1 MPERMLRRLWP
12 SGGLWRHGD
21 FLKLWSAETIS
32 QFGSQVTGLALPLVA
47 VITLDVSAFEVSAL
61 VVIEFA
67 PFLLI
72 SLPAGVWVDRLPRR
86 PIMIAGD
93 LGRAALLGTIPVAY
107 ALDVLTIWQLYAV
120 GFFVGICTVLFDVA
134 YQSYLPSL
142 VERQQLVEGNSKLEI
157 SRSGAQLGGPA
168 AAGVLV
174 ELLRAPYAIL
184 LDALSFL
191 ASGLFVL
198 AIDKREEN
206 VPTRERRRET
216 KSSMRSELS
225 EGLRWVLGNRYLR
238 TVASCTATFNFFGSL
253 MGAILIVYLVRSLEM
268 SPTRIGLMFTI
279 ATVGSL
285 VAAFTSNRIANKIGV
300 GPAIWAGALCG
311 IAMLLV
317 PLAPQNADDAF
328 IYIVIAETFVG
339 YGVVLYNVTQV
350 SMRQAITP
358 ERLQGRMNSVMRFI
372 VWGVMPPGTLLG
384 GSVATVFELRTAIW
398 AGAIGVALAWVP
410 LLLGP
415 IWSLREVPEIGDEPP
430 PKLAET
436 EGEALVPGPLP
447 LPEER

>member
-1 MPERMLRRLWP
+1 MRSVWP
-12 SGGLWRHGD
+12 RGGLWRHGD

-47 VITLDVSAFEVSAL
+47 VITLGVSAFEVSAL
-61 VVIEFA
+61 LVVEFA
-67 PFLLI
+67 PFLLF

-86 PIMIAGD
+86 PILIIGD
-93 LGRAALLGTIPVAY
+93 LARAVLLATIPVAY
-107 ALDVLTIWQLYAV
+107 ALDALTIWQLYVV
-120 GFFVGICTVLFDVA
+120 GFLFGICTVFFDVA

-142 VERQQLVEGNSKLEI
+142 VERTQLVEGNSKLEI

-168 AAGVLV
+168 IAGVLI
-174 ELLRAPYAIL
+174 EILKAPVALL
-184 LDALSFL
+184 LDAISFL

-198 AIDKREEN
+198 GIRKREEN
-206 VPTRERRRET
+206 VPTREERREQ
-216 KSSMRSELS
+216 KSSMKTELA

-238 TVASCTATFNFFGSL
+238 TIASCTATFNFFGSL

-268 SPTRIGLMFTI
+268 SPSMLGLLFAI
-279 ATVGSL
+279 SNVGYL
-285 VAAFTSNRIANKIGV
+285 AGALTSNRIASKIGV

-317 PLAPQNADDAF
+317 PFAPQDANDAF
-328 IYIVIAETFVG
+328 VWIVVAETIIAF
-339 YGVVLYNVTQV
+339 GVVLYNVTQV

-372 VWGVMPPGTLLG
+372 VWGVMPLGTLLG
-384 GSVATVFELRTAIW
+384 GSLGTIFELRTAIW

-415 IWSLREVPEIGDEPP
+415 IWSLREVPDVGDEPP
-430 PKLAET
+430 DRLAQDA
-436 EGEALVPGPLP
+436 GEVVPGPLP
-447 LPEER
+447 QPEET